1 MTKRTGIRN
10 ITDYEIRRY
19 SDNKQVTAYCSWVDN
34 AGCPGRTEGE
44 PANAHMQAL
53 LHRAIRE
60 GVYIQ
65 QRTW

>member
-19 SDNKQVTAYCSWVDN
+19 SDNKQVTASCGWIDN

-44 PANAHMQAL
+44 PHNPHMQAL
-53 LHRAIRE
+53 LQRAIRE
-60 GVYIQ
+60 GIYIQ